1 MENRTEIV
9 EFPELIAVRV
19 PPGDKWILKD
29 DPNEVIHP
37 SLTDVLEAYF
47 QATEFKG
54 EYKLAP
60 LDSKLYALKT
70 KEEEIII
77 KEEPEKRY
85 GLFGEFKQGA

>member
-47 QATEFKG
+47 QAT
-54 EYKLAP
+54 
-60 LDSKLYALKT
+60 
-70 KEEEIII
+70 
-77 KEEPEKRY
+77 
-85 GLFGEFKQGA
+85 